1 MTTVT
6 PRQAPITVTLAAVVF
21 LLAGLQA
28 VLRMY
33 DGLGGAGGVVVALI
47 AAVIYLAIAF
57 GLWKGNKIAWILAII
72 GGALALLSV
81 FSGEWL
87 SFVTGL
93 VLLVLLLLPQSRQWF
108 NRS

>member
-1 MTTVT
+1 M
-6 PRQAPITVTLAAVVF
+6 ILAAVVF
-21 LLAGLQA
+21 LLAGLQG

-33 DGLGGAGGVVVALI
+33 DGVGGAGGVVVALI

>member
-6 PRQAPITVTLAAVVF
+6 PRQAPITVILAAVVF
-21 LLAGLQA
+21 LLAGLQG

-33 DGLGGAGGVVVALI
+33 DGVGGAGGVVVALI